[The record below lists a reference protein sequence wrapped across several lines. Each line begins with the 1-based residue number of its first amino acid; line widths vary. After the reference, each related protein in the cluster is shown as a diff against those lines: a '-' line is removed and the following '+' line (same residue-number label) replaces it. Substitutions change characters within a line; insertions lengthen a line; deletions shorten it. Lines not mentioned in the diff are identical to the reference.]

1 MTARVL
7 VVDDLPLNVRVLEA
21 KLAAE
26 YFDVITAASGAE
38 TLEAVARE
46 RPDIVLLDVMMP
58 GMDGFEACRRL
69 KANPDT
75 AHIPV
80 IMVTALSESADRV
93 QGLEAGADDFLTKP
107 VDDVALFARV
117 RSLVRLKLMTD
128 ELRLRE
134 RTSNAFGV
142 MAPAAPNPSEAITDA
157 RVLLIDDDARAG
169 ERMTEMLRG
178 VCALTVQ
185 PAPAEAMV
193 QARGSDF
200 DLVIVN
206 LDYKAGDALRLCS
219 QLRSLEETRQVPIL
233 LIAEAEDRKRL
244 VKGME
249 IGVSDYILRPID
261 RNEFVARTRSQ
272 VRRKRYQD
280 RLRQNYH
287 LSMTMAVT
295 DALTGL
301 YNRHYMQTHLENLL
315 SRGAGQRP
323 AALMMLDIDYFKA
336 VNDSHGHAVG
346 DEVLKEFANRLARN
360 VRGIDLA
367 CRYGGEEFV
376 VVMPDT
382 DLAAAQAVAERL
394 RRAVCETPFPVSGPK
409 PELTVS
415 CSIGVTGT
423 LPDDDFT
430 AAIKRADDAL
440 YQAKRDG
447 RNRVAIA
454 A

>member
-1 MTARVL
+1 MSARVL

-38 TLEAVARE
+38 ALEAVARH

-58 GMDGFEACRRL
+58 GMDGFETCRRL
-69 KANPDT
+69 KANPET
-75 AHIPV
+75 AHVPV

-142 MAPAAPNPSEAITDA
+142 MAPATPDPNEAITDA
-157 RVLLIDDDARAG
+157 RVLLIDDDARAD
-169 ERMTEMLRG
+169 ERLAEMLRG
-178 VCALTVQ
+178 VCALTTQ
-185 PAPAEAMV
+185 PSPAEAMV
-193 QARGSDF
+193 QARGGDF
-200 DLVIVN
+200 DLIIVN

-233 LIAEAEDRKRL
+233 LIAETEDRKRL

-261 RNEFVARTRSQ
+261 RNEFIARTRSQ

-287 LSMTMAVT
+287 LSMAMAVT

-323 AALMMLDIDYFKA
+323 AALMMIDIDYFKA
-336 VNDSHGHAVG
+336 VNDTHGHAVG
-346 DEVLKEFANRLARN
+346 DEVLKEFANRLERN

-415 CSIGVTGT
+415 CSIGVTST
-423 LPDDDFT
+423 LPADDVT
-430 AAIKRADDAL
+430 TAIKRADDAL